1 MVNLPGKKC
10 YIFFLII
17 QIWFWFSMYVFI
29 IHNNM
34 QTTIPLTLQTSIG
47 GEHDNDLLILDGR
60 KIIVSS
66 RYVYNKA

>member
-1 MVNLPGKKC
+1 
-10 YIFFLII
+10 
-17 QIWFWFSMYVFI
+17 MYVFI
-29 IHNNM
+29 IYNNM

-66 RYVYNKA
+66 RYKYNKA